1 MSQITEL
8 LERHRAFWIKDDVD
22 KPLLK
27 ITQNNS
33 RYGQPVAPMDFPL
46 ADGTMASEDVFYLE
60 PEMLSPRRLY
70 PIYKDHSEHPR
81 TFGDAFAVEMPYTR
95 VPWMEAILGC
105 PIRVSRQAH
114 SMRSE
119 HIFGEDWYDKFNSI
133 KLDERWINK
142 LFEFMDFL
150 SINSKGNYLVA
161 NTLMR
166 GPSDMVEA
174 LIGGDNL
181 CSGIYEHPD
190 EIHNLMETCTDLFT
204 QMAREQLVRMSPF
217 ESGYCNYFGIWA
229 PGTSIRTQDDASTL
243 VSPRHYKE
251 FMLWYQERIASQFQ
265 YSTIHLHSGSL
276 HTVDEV
282 LNSNIT
288 AVQVSIDPQPYGPT
302 VPDLI
307 PIFVRM
313 QKKKPILIEGPMMIS
328 EFEQLLKT
336 LSPRGLYIWTDIE
349 SEEDRKRR
357 E

>member
-1 MSQITEL
+1 MSQITDL

-22 KPLLK
+22 KPLLR
-27 ITQNNS
+27 ITKNNS
-33 RYGQPVAPMDFPL
+33 IYGQPVAPMEFPL
-46 ADGTMASEDVFYLE
+46 ADGTMAKEEVFYLE
-60 PEMLSPRRLY
+60 PEMLNPSRLY
-70 PIYKDHSEHPR
+70 PEPESASDYPKTH
-81 TFGDAFAVEMPYTR
+81 GDLFAVQIPYAR

-119 HIFGEDWYDKFNSI
+119 HILGLDWYDKMESI
-133 KLDERWINK
+133 ELNKKWISK

-150 SINSKGNYLVA
+150 SVNSKGNYLVA

-181 CSGIYEHPD
+181 CAGIYEHPD
-190 EIHNLMETCTDLFT
+190 EVHDLMETCTDLFT
-204 QMAREQLVRMSPF
+204 QMAKEQLVRTTPF
-217 ESGYCNYFGIWA
+217 EGGYCNYFGIWA
-229 PGTSIRTQDDASTL
+229 PGTSIRTQDDASAL
-243 VSPRHYKE
+243 VSSKHYKE
-251 FMLWYQERIASQFQ
+251 YMLWYQERMASQFQ

-282 LNSNIT
+282 LKSNIT
-288 AVQVSIDPQPYGPT
+288 AVQVSLDPVPYGPT
-302 VPDLI
+302 VPELI

-313 QKKKPILIEGPMMIS
+313 QKKKPILIEGPMLES
-328 EFEQLLKT
+328 EFEQLLRA
-336 LSPRGLYIWTDIE
+336 LSPSGLYVWADIE
-349 SEEDRKRR
+349 SVEDRKRR